1 MKTPVWWSA
10 EAVRQGIE
18 SSVLSSITAV
28 ETKSES
34 SQYLGCVLTD
44 TASYS
49 TAIAQQ
55 SALTGSSILE
65 SDTALTLSKY
75 GRAVKASYEA
85 IRRQRLDVFAVM
97 LRAIGVKL
105 AGAILKQAVSVLTS
119 GAGSTTAKAGSA
131 LAYSD
136 LAALCGKF
144 SNFNMNALI
153 ASPSVM
159 ASIVAMEQMME
170 TASEQPGQIRLPF
183 GAMLYKAAQ
192 LDDQTIIGL
201 DRDFALE
208 MITATDLILETD
220 KLIESQMDL
229 IAVSIQV
236 GFRTLTS
243 DAVHLLTL

>member
-1 MKTPVWWSA
+1 MYK
-10 EAVRQGIE
+10 RQ
-18 SSVLSSITAV
+18 
-28 ETKSES
+28 
-34 SQYLGCVLTD
+34 
-44 TASYS
+44 
-49 TAIAQQ
+49 
-55 SALTGSSILE
+55 
-65 SDTALTLSKY
+65 
-75 GRAVKASYEA
+75 
-85 IRRQRLDVFAVM
+85 
-97 LRAIGVKL
+97 
-105 AGAILKQAVSVLTS
+105 
-119 GAGSTTAKAGSA
+119 